1 MTIKVGITGGIGSGK
16 TTVCNVFK
24 LLDIPVFEADTVAK
38 NLYDTNTEI
47 KSGLIKLFGEDIY
60 QPDNKL
66 NRKKLAAYIFSN
78 ELQLTKVNE
87 LVHPVVREEFEKWLT
102 IHENSPYIIHEAA
115 ILFESGFYKLMD
127 FSILITA
134 PETERIKRVMLRDGI
149 TETMVRERI
158 SKQWSEEKK
167 QKFADLILQND
178 NKNLIIPEI
187 IKTDK
192 NLRDYGKIR

>member
-16 TTVCNVFK
+16 TTVCHIFR
-24 LLDIPVFEADTVAK
+24 LLGVPVFEADTVAK
-38 NLYDTNTEI
+38 NLYDTNSEL

-60 QPDNKL
+60 QPDDIL
-66 NRKKLAAYIFSN
+66 NRKKLGALIFSN
-78 ELQLTKVNE
+78 DLHLKKVNE
-87 LVHPVVREEFEKWLT
+87 LVHPAVREEFEKWLK
-102 IHENSPYIIHEAA
+102 IHKNSPYIIHEAA

-127 FSILITA
+127 FSIIVTA
-134 PETERIKRVMLRDGI
+134 PENERIKRVMLRDGV
-149 TETMVRERI
+149 TETMVRNRMA
-158 SKQWSEEKK
+158 KQWSEEKK
-167 QKFADLILQND
+167 QKLADLVLQND

>member
-1 MTIKVGITGGIGSGK
+1 MTVKVGITGGIGSGK

-24 LLDIPVFEADTVAK
+24 LLGIPVFEADTVAK

-47 KSGLIKLFGEDIY
+47 KSGLIKLFSEDIY

-66 NRKKLAAYIFSN
+66 NRKKLAAHIFSN

-87 LVHPVVREEFEKWLT
+87 LVHPVVRGEFEKWLT
-102 IHENSPYIIHEAA
+102 IHKNSPYIIHEAA

-127 FSILITA
+127 FSILVTA

-149 TETMVRERI
+149 TETMVRERMG
-158 SKQWSEEKK
+158 KQWSEEKK

-192 NLRDYGKIR
+192 NLRKNGKIR